1 MVNLHKDIDGRA
13 DPENKVFYPYGCEI
27 MPYDIPE
34 AGDTAVGQPHDGA
47 GYYTAITNTINS
59 SFSPGMQSPE

>member
-47 GYYTAITNTINS
+47 GYHRHHKHH
-59 SFSPGMQSPE
+59 